1 MGAAHTRTRRRPT
14 RGHGRRRA
22 GPRPGLKRRRLA
34 WTATSLAAVLA
45 LGGWLLYARLDANLA
60 TTDVNAALGSD
71 RPARGPDG
79 SLNILLLGSDSRAGQ
94 NAEYGAD
101 GGGARSDTAML
112 VHLAK
117 GRRKATVVS
126 IPRDTMVT
134 RPACP
139 LPNGHTSQDAA
150 AAMFNSAYS
159 VGGSACAV
167 KTVERLGKVRIDH
180 VLDVDFTGFK
190 GLVDAVGGVTVTT
203 DKAIH
208 DKDSHLDLDAGRHRL
223 NGEQALGL
231 VRTRHGI
238 GDGSDLGRIKLQQ
251 TFMAALAQ
259 QLSGSGLLT
268 DPVRLYKVADA
279 ATSALTTDKALGS
292 AQALLGLARSLAD
305 LQPNEI
311 TFRTLPVGPY
321 PKDPNRVTVKQ
332 PEADTLFTAVRDDTA
347 QPPVTTKER

>member
-1 MGAAHTRTRRRPT
+1 MTAA
-14 RGHGRRRA
+14 
-22 GPRPGLKRRRLA
+22 
-34 WTATSLAAVLA
+34 SLATVLA

-60 TTDVNAALGSD
+60 TTDVDAALGSD
-71 RPARGPDG
+71 RPTRGPDG

-101 GGGARSDTAML
+101 AGGARSDTAML

-117 GRRKATVVS
+117 GRREATVVS

-139 LPNGHTSQDAA
+139 LPNGRASRAA
-150 AAMFNSAYS
+150 TATMFNSAYS

-167 KTVERLGKVRIDH
+167 KTVEQLGRVRIDH

-190 GLVDAVGGVTVTT
+190 KLVDAVGGVTVTT
-203 DKAIH
+203 DQAIH
-208 DKDSHLDLDAGRHRL
+208 DRDSHLDLEAGRHRL
-223 NGEQALGL
+223 DGEQALGL
-231 VRTRHGI
+231 VRTRHSI
-238 GDGSDLGRIKLQQ
+238 GDSSDLGRIKLQQ
-251 TFMAALAQ
+251 KFMAALAQ

-268 DPVRLYKVADA
+268 DPVRLYQVADA

-305 LQPNEI
+305 LQPSRI
-311 TFRTLPVGPY
+311 AFRTLPVGPY
-321 PKDPNRVTVKQ
+321 PKDPNRVAVKR
-332 PEADTLFTAVRDDTA
+332 PEADALFTAVRDDTA
-347 QPPVTTKER
+347 LPPVSTKEK

>member
-14 RGHGRRRA
+14 RGRGQRRRA
-22 GPRPGLKRRRLA
+22 GPRAGLKRRRLA
-34 WTATSLAAVLA
+34 WTAASLAAVLA
-45 LGGWLLYARLDANLA
+45 LGGRLLYARLDSNLA
-60 TTDVNAALGSD
+60 ATDVDAALGSD
-71 RPARGPDG
+71 RPARGADG
-79 SLNILLLGSDSRAGQ
+79 SLNILLLGSDSRAGK
-94 NAEYGAD
+94 NAQYGAGD
-101 GGGARSDTAML
+101 SGARSDTAML

-117 GRRKATVVS
+117 GRQQATVVS
-126 IPRDTMVT
+126 IPRDTMVA

-139 LPNGHTSQDAA
+139 LPNGRTSQAA
-150 AAMFNSAYS
+150 TAAMYNSAYA

-167 KTVERLGKVRIDH
+167 KTLERLGKVRIDH

-190 GLVDAVGGVTVTT
+190 KLVDAIGGVTVTT

-231 VRTRHGI
+231 VRTRHGV

-251 TFMAALAQ
+251 KFMAALATE
-259 QLSGSGLLT
+259 LNDSGLLT
-268 DPVRLYKVADA
+268 DPVRLYKIADA

-292 AQALLGLARSLAD
+292 VQDLLGLARSLAG
-305 LQPNEI
+305 LEPSEI

-321 PKDPNRVTVKQ
+321 PKDPNRVAVKQ
-332 PEADTLFTAVRDDTA
+332 PEADALFKAVRDDTA
-347 QPPVTTKER
+347 PLPVKER